1 MTDNLRGILA
11 VLTASTAFVINDAVV
26 KLVSAEL
33 PAGELII
40 VRGVLATAMLALGV
54 AAMGAARPLVVLFSP
69 LMLLRIGSAAG
80 ATVCIVLS
88 LRDLPLATVTTV
100 LQVTPLA
107 VTAGVA
113 LVYRERVG
121 LRRWLATLAGFIGV
135 LLIVKPGGVAPGAA
149 VYILLATLLFT
160 TTRDVTTRGLH
171 QNIPSIFVA
180 AASAAAVMLAGIL
193 VVPFDTAWTVPSP
206 NAWWLMT
213 VSAASLFVAN
223 IAMIT
228 GLRTGEI
235 AVVAPFRYAP
245 VPLALLLG
253 YWWWGDV
260 PDRVA
265 FLGIGLVVAAGLYT
279 LHRERAGL
287 GAARAPV
294 AEKRSPAE

>member
-1 MTDNLRGILA
+1 MTDNARGILA

-33 PAGELII
+33 PSGELIV
-40 VRGVLATAMLALGV
+40 VRGVLATAMLAIGV
-54 AAMGAARPLVVLFSP
+54 AAMGATRPLGVLFSP

-80 ATVCIVLS
+80 ATTCIVLS
-88 LRDLPLATVTTV
+88 LRHLPLATVTTV
-100 LQVTPLA
+100 LQMTPLA
-107 VTAGVA
+107 VTAGAA
-113 LVYRERVG
+113 LIYRERVG
-121 LRRWLATLAGFIGV
+121 LRRWLAAITGFVGV
-135 LLIVKPGGVAPGAA
+135 LLIVKPGDAAYGAA
-149 VYILLATLLFT
+149 AYILLATLLFT
-160 TTRDVTTRGLH
+160 TARDVSTRGLH

-193 VVPFDTAWTVPSP
+193 VVPFDAAWTVPTSG
-206 NAWWLMT
+206 AWGLMT

-223 IAMIT
+223 VAMIT

-235 AVVAPFRYAP
+235 SVVAPFRYAP
-245 VPLALLLG
+245 VPLSLALG

-260 PDRVA
+260 PDSVA

-287 GAARAPV
+287 GAARAPAV
-294 AEKRSPAE
+294 EKRSPAE

>member
-1 MTDNLRGILA
+1 MTDNARGILA

-33 PAGELII
+33 PSGELIV

-54 AAMGAARPLVVLFSP
+54 VAMGAMRPLGLLFSP

-80 ATVCIVLS
+80 ATTCIVLS
-88 LRDLPLATVTTV
+88 LRHLPLATVTTV

-107 VTAGVA
+107 VTAGA
-113 LVYRERVG
+113 AIIYRERVG
-121 LRRWLATLAGFIGV
+121 LRRWLAALTGFVGV
-135 LLIVKPGGVAPGAA
+135 LLIVKPGGAEYGAA
-149 VYILLATLLFT
+149 AYILLATLLFT

-171 QNIPSIFVA
+171 RNIPSTLVA
-180 AASAAAVMLAGIL
+180 AASAAAVMLAGGL
-193 VVPFDTAWTVPSP
+193 VMPFDAPWTVPTP
-206 NAWWLMT
+206 RAWFLIT

-235 AVVAPFRYAP
+235 SVVAPFRYAP
-245 VPLALLLG
+245 VPLSLALG
-253 YWWWGDV
+253 YLWWGDV
-260 PDRVA
+260 PDTVA

-279 LHRERAGL
+279 LHRERAGF
-287 GAARAPV
+287 AAVRVPA
-294 AEKRSPAE
+294 ADKRSPAE